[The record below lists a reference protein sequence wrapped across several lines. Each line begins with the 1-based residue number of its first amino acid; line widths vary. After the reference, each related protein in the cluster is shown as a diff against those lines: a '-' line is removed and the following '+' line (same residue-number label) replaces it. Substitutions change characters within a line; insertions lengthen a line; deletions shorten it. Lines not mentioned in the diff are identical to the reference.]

1 MRVRKLFWWSL
12 VLLTA
17 LALADGYL
25 GSPTAGWGWERFI
38 TWGQPQLRPE
48 GPSAETTGVV
58 EAPMAPGEVLS
69 VSNIRGNLQVTGGA
83 ADRLQTRYTITV
95 FAEDEAAA
103 AQYAEALEVVAVRRE
118 EGLVLE
124 LIRPAE
130 TPPGVQS
137 VAVDYQIAVPRGAR
151 IQVENRL
158 GQVEVAGVA
167 GPSWVENGYGET
179 VLRNLQGDWSV
190 RTRFSTFQV
199 DEVRGALVLSGTYST
214 GRVRNVAGP
223 VTGDV
228 TGSLT
233 VDGAAAVDLD
243 ASYTELKLARIEGP
257 IDLDLAFGQATIE
270 GLRHDLRA
278 KGSYGDVTVVL
289 DASAPGFQIAV
300 ESRGGDV
307 RNGAALLRGERV
319 VNDRGTS
326 WLEALVGD
334 GAHRVQISLRNG
346 HVTLK

>member
-1 MRVRKLFWWSL
+1 M
-12 VLLTA
+12 
-17 LALADGYL
+17 
-25 GSPTAGWGWERFI
+25 
-38 TWGQPQLRPE
+38 
-48 GPSAETTGVV
+48 
-58 EAPMAPGEVLS
+58 
-69 VSNIRGNLQVTGGA
+69 
-83 ADRLQTRYTITV
+83 
-95 FAEDEAAA
+95 
-103 AQYAEALEVVAVRRE
+103 
-118 EGLVLE
+118 
-124 LIRPAE
+124 
-130 TPPGVQS
+130 
-137 VAVDYQIAVPRGAR
+137 
-151 IQVENRL
+151 
-158 GQVEVAGVA
+158 
-167 GPSWVENGYGET
+167 
-179 VLRNLQGDWSV
+179 
-190 RTRFSTFQV
+190 
-199 DEVRGALVLSGTYST
+199 
-214 GRVRNVAGP
+214 
-223 VTGDV
+223 
-228 TGSLT
+228 
-233 VDGAAAVDLD
+233 DGAAAVDLD

>member
-1 MRVRKLFWWSL
+1 IVPRN
-12 VLLTA
+12 
-17 LALADGYL
+17 
-25 GSPTAGWGWERFI
+25 PTAPPIHLYTRAVSFHTHRAPATTLI
-38 TWGQPQLRPE
+38 PYTTLFRSWGQPQLRPE

-83 ADRLQTRYTITV
+83 ADRLQTRYTITA

-167 GPSWVENGYGET
+167 GPSWVENGYGE
-179 VLRNLQGDWSV
+179 
-190 RTRFSTFQV
+190 
-199 DEVRGALVLSGTYST
+199 
-214 GRVRNVAGP
+214 
-223 VTGDV
+223 
-228 TGSLT
+228 
-233 VDGAAAVDLD
+233 
-243 ASYTELKLARIEGP
+243 
-257 IDLDLAFGQATIE
+257 
-270 GLRHDLRA
+270 
-278 KGSYGDVTVVL
+278 
-289 DASAPGFQIAV
+289 
-300 ESRGGDV
+300 
-307 RNGAALLRGERV
+307 
-319 VNDRGTS
+319 
-326 WLEALVGD
+326 
-334 GAHRVQISLRNG
+334 
-346 HVTLK
+346 

>member
-179 VLRNLQGDWSV
+179 VLRNLQGTGRSGPASPPS
-190 RTRFSTFQV
+190 RSTRCGELWCCRAPTA
-199 DEVRGALVLSGTYST
+199 RGASGTWPAPS
-214 GRVRNVAGP
+214 P
-223 VTGDV
+223 VT
-228 TGSLT
+228 SP
-233 VDGAAAVDLD
+233 
-243 ASYTELKLARIEGP
+243 GP
-257 IDLDLAFGQATIE
+257 SPWMGRLRWTWTPATP
-270 GLRHDLRA
+270 
-278 KGSYGDVTVVL
+278 S
-289 DASAPGFQIAV
+289 
-300 ESRGGDV
+300 
-307 RNGAALLRGERV
+307 
-319 VNDRGTS
+319 
-326 WLEALVGD
+326 
-334 GAHRVQISLRNG
+334 
-346 HVTLK
+346 